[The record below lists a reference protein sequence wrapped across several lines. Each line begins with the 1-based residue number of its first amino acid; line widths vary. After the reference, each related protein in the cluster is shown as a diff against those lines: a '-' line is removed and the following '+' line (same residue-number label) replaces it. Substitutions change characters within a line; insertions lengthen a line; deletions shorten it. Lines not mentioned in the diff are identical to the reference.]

1 MNRDSMER
9 LVQMA
14 NDISTFFR
22 SEPDHAAAVAGVAGH
37 IRRFWEPR
45 MRRHIYAHLRE
56 GGAGLSDLAREAIG
70 QLAEKDPVA
79 AS

>member
-1 MNRDSMER
+1 MSGVQH

-14 NDISTFFR
+14 NDISTFFQ
-22 SEPDHAAAVAGVAGH
+22 SEPDHEAAVTGVASH

-56 GGAGLSDLAREAIG
+56 GGAGLHDLAREALG
-70 QLAEKDPVA
+70 RLAEKDTVA
-79 AS
+79 G